1 MNRYLKKDKKIKI
14 LFVLQSIGFGGSMT
28 SLINLLG
35 FLKNNED
42 LSIDV
47 LFMDRYGELIEQA
60 EQVAHI
66 LPANRILQSVSA
78 TRNKLVRLNRFDLL
92 VERAILAIQGK
103 VLGKTTEKIAFEIAG
118 KSFSNKYNCVIAYQE
133 SIATKFVSNIVAQK
147 KIAWVHNDFEN
158 VLQLYGGVDEMNREY
173 ASFDKIICVSKA
185 GQKNF
190 QKGLN
195 FNPNHIDYVYN
206 TLNVQQIRSRASVP
220 IEKIILDNEK
230 LLKSLR
236 CKEKFKFVSS
246 GRLVQQKR
254 FDIAIQ
260 AAKLLK
266 IAGVD
271 FCWFIIGNG
280 QLYSELAE
288 MIIHEGLEE
297 YVYLTGGLKNP
308 FPIVNCCDIFV
319 LTSDFEAHP
328 MVANEALILGKPVIS
343 TDFESAKEVVVNGQN
358 GFICEKS
365 PQYVANACRKI
376 IEDKQ
381 FYFHLKSVTSK
392 FQYQNNDIVKKVIDI
407 IGE

>member
-147 KIAWVHNDFEN
+147 KIAWVHNDF
-158 VLQLYGGVDEMNREY
+158 
-173 ASFDKIICVSKA
+173 
-185 GQKNF
+185 
-190 QKGLN
+190 
-195 FNPNHIDYVYN
+195 
-206 TLNVQQIRSRASVP
+206 
-220 IEKIILDNEK
+220 
-230 LLKSLR
+230 
-236 CKEKFKFVSS
+236 
-246 GRLVQQKR
+246 
-254 FDIAIQ
+254 
-260 AAKLLK
+260 
-266 IAGVD
+266 
-271 FCWFIIGNG
+271 
-280 QLYSELAE
+280 
-288 MIIHEGLEE
+288 
-297 YVYLTGGLKNP
+297 
-308 FPIVNCCDIFV
+308 
-319 LTSDFEAHP
+319 
-328 MVANEALILGKPVIS
+328 
-343 TDFESAKEVVVNGQN
+343 
-358 GFICEKS
+358 
-365 PQYVANACRKI
+365 
-376 IEDKQ
+376 
-381 FYFHLKSVTSK
+381 
-392 FQYQNNDIVKKVIDI
+392 
-407 IGE
+407 